1 MQLDEMIL
9 VSIDDHV
16 IEPHDLFEKHMPEKY
31 RADGPRFERLS
42 NGVDQWVFQGEVM
55 GTVGLGAT
63 ASWPRDEW
71 GFDPVGLAEMRP
83 GCYDIDQRVRDMNAN
98 GVLASLNF
106 PTAAGFAGAWLAGK
120 PDQTLAQA
128 AVSAYND
135 WQIDELAGSYPGRI
149 IPMGVLPLPDV
160 DACVRELDRIA
171 AKGCTSV
178 SFPETPY
185 ANGLPAF
192 NTDHWDPMLAA
203 AERHGIVLSMHIG
216 GAFNLLKRPD
226 NADPDQLII
235 LSAQLSG
242 VACTDLITS
251 GVFKRFPELKVALS
265 EGGIGWVPFLLD
277 RMDKHMWNQSWTHL
291 DIGAKTATE
300 IWKKNFLGCFIS
312 EPSNLRL
319 VDRIGEHTVAWECDY
334 PHSDSTWP
342 NSPEMLMAE
351 FEAAGVSD
359 DVINLITWENACRFY
374 DWDPFLHTPKDQ
386 ATVGALRALA
396 ADVDTSTTTKAQYRE
411 RYMAASGSAGR

>member
-1 MQLDEMIL
+1 MIL

-16 IEPHDLFEKHMPEKY
+16 IEPADLFDKHMPEKY
-31 RADGPRFERLS
+31 RADGPQFRRLD
-42 NGVDQWVFQGEVM
+42 NGIDQWVFQGEVM

-63 ASWPRDEW
+63 ASWPRSEW
-71 GFDPVGLAEMRP
+71 NFDPVGLADMRP
-83 GCYDIDQRVRDMNAN
+83 GCYDVHQRVRDMNAN

-120 PDQTLAQA
+120 PDRALSAI
-128 AVSAYND
+128 AVAAYND

-149 IPMGVLPLPDV
+149 IPMGILPLWDTA
-160 DACVRELDRIA
+160 ACVAELNRIA

-185 ANGLPAF
+185 ANGLPSF
-192 NTDHWDPMLAA
+192 IGDHWDPVLAC

-216 GAFNLLKRPD
+216 GAFNLLKRPEG
-226 NADPDQLII
+226 ADADQLII
-235 LSAQLSG
+235 LSSQLSG

-251 GVFKRFPELKVALS
+251 GTFRKFPELHVALS
-265 EGGIGWVPFLLD
+265 EGGVGWVSFLLD

-291 DIGAKTATE
+291 DIGAATATE
-300 IWKKNFLGCFIS
+300 IWRKNFLGCFIT
-312 EPSNLRL
+312 EPTNLRII
-319 VDRIGEHTVAWECDY
+319 DRIGEETVAWECDY

-342 NSPEMLMAE
+342 HSPELLMRE
-351 FEAAGVSD
+351 FVDAKTTDA
-359 DVINLITWENACRFY
+359 VIDMITWQNASRFY
-374 DWDPFLHTPKDQ
+374 RWDPFKHTKREQ

-396 ADVDTSTTTKAQYRE
+396 GDVDTSTTTKAQYRQ
-411 RYMAASGSAGR
+411 RYGAVTTG

>member
-1 MQLDEMIL
+1 
-9 VSIDDHV
+9 
-16 IEPHDLFEKHMPEKY
+16 
-31 RADGPRFERLS
+31 
-42 NGVDQWVFQGEVM
+42 
-55 GTVGLGAT
+55 
-63 ASWPRDEW
+63 
-71 GFDPVGLAEMRP
+71 
-83 GCYDIDQRVRDMNAN
+83 
-98 GVLASLNF
+98 
-106 PTAAGFAGAWLAGK
+106 
-120 PDQTLAQA
+120 
-128 AVSAYND
+128 
-135 WQIDELAGSYPGRI
+135 
-149 IPMGVLPLPDV
+149 
-160 DACVRELDRIA
+160 
-171 AKGCTSV
+171 
-178 SFPETPY
+178 
-185 ANGLPAF
+185 
-192 NTDHWDPMLAA
+192 
-203 AERHGIVLSMHIG
+203 
-216 GAFNLLKRPD
+216 
-226 NADPDQLII
+226 
-235 LSAQLSG
+235 
-242 VACTDLITS
+242 
-251 GVFKRFPELKVALS
+251 
-265 EGGIGWVPFLLD
+265 LLD

-386 ATVGALRALA
+386 ATVGGLRALA

>member
-1 MQLDEMIL
+1 MKIEDMIL

-16 IEPHDLFEKHMPEKY
+16 IEPPDLFEKHLPEKY
-31 RADGPRFERLS
+31 RDQGPKFVRLP
-42 NGVDQWVFQGEVM
+42 NGVDQWEFQGEVM

-63 ASWPRDEW
+63 ASWPREEW
-71 GFDPVGLAEMRP
+71 GFDAVGLAEMRP
-83 GCYDIDQRVRDMNAN
+83 GCYDVHQRVRDMNAN
-98 GVLASLNF
+98 GVLASVNF

-120 PDQTLAQA
+120 PDLKLSEI
-128 AVSAYND
+128 AVAAYND

-149 IPMGVLPLPDV
+149 IPLCLLPLWDV

-185 ANGLPAF
+185 ANGLPSF
-192 NTDHWDPMLAA
+192 IGDHWDPVLAA

-216 GAFNLLKRPD
+216 GAFNLLQRPEG
-226 NADPDQLII
+226 ADADQLII

-251 GVFKRFPELKVALS
+251 GVFKKFPDLKVALS

-277 RMDKHMWNQSWTHL
+277 RMDKHMWNQSWTGL
-291 DIGAKTATE
+291 DIGAETATE
-300 IWKKNFLGCFIS
+300 LWKKNFLGCFIT

-319 VDRIGEHTVAWECDY
+319 IDRIGDHTVAWECDY

-342 NSPEMLMAE
+342 HSPELLMDE
-351 FEAAGVSD
+351 LVQAGITD
-359 DVINLITWENACRFY
+359 DAVIHKITWENASRFY
-374 DWDPFLHTPKDQ
+374 GFDPFKHTPREQ
-386 ATVGALRALA
+386 ATVAALRALA
-396 ADVDTSTTTKAQYRE
+396 TDVDTSETRKATYRE
-411 RYMAASGSAGR
+411 RYLATAGR